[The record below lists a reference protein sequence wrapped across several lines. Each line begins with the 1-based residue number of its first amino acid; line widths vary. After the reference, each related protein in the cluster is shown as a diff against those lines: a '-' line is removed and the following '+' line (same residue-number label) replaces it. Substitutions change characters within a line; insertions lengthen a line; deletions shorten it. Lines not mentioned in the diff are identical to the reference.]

1 MRRSL
6 SRDVRLYLEDIITCC
21 EKIVRYTQGMTGP
34 EIVADDK
41 TYDAVQRNLFVL
53 GEAVKSVPDEVRAR
67 HPAIAWKKI
76 AGLRDFLGHVY
87 FALDDDILCDLIENK
102 VPELL
107 VQIKGVLAA
116 EFPT

>member
-1 MRRSL
+1 
-6 SRDVRLYLEDIITCC
+6 VRLYLEDVITSC
-21 EKIVRYTQGMTGP
+21 EKIVRYTQGMSRD
-34 EIVADDK
+34 EIRADEK

-53 GEAVKSVPDEVRAR
+53 GEAVKKVPEDMRAR

-76 AGLRDFLGHVY
+76 AGLRDFLAHAY
-87 FALDDDILCDLIENK
+87 FAVDDDILADLIENK

-107 VQIKGVLAA
+107 LQVRGVLGA